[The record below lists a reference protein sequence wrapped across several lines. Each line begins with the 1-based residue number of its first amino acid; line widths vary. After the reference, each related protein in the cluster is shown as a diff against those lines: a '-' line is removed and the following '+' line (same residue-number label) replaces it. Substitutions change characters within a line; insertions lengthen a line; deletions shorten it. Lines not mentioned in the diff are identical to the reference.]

1 MFNVCAFHVCK
12 GVRLPSPCSRGSR
25 FVKHL
30 TNFQTRRFSSNHL
43 LNSELAH
50 HLKRSYLY
58 VPAASDKMLAK
69 STSLDADVL
78 IYDLEDS
85 VPPSATDKINARLRL
100 KRFLEDNMESLR
112 SKHVAVRTNDI
123 STPFFQ
129 EDAAEILP
137 NPLVKSLIIPKLH
150 SPEDLNVVS
159 EHVSKARQNTSTSSL
174 PLDLV
179 PSIESAKAM
188 VNLTSIAGWSS
199 RHDPIHG
206 GKLGALLFAAEDY
219 CADTGILRTSSRAE
233 LLFTRSQIVITAK
246 AFGLGAVDM
255 VCIDYAKSLD
265 VLREESTEA
274 RKLGFTGKQ
283 AIHPTQVAVINET
296 FVPTKA
302 EILRAVKILNAMSA
316 AHKSQKGATRLDGQ
330 MIDAPM
336 IKQVCTNL
344 NDTDISANWINSG
357 FNCCQCSEASGI
369 RNTSPGFLGASTQ
382 TMVDFM
388 IAKASEASSPEA
400 LLSGLNA
407 VGLPNTP
414 DAHSFVSEL
423 YSKAPKRHKRK
434 HGNSGDSARKQAEK
448 DAQALRSQRFSL
460 LLEDEVLKDD
470 EILKKREKGK
480 GKEKEKR
487 EKQIRKRDYDEKE
500 WQSDEEEQAKKR
512 WKGDENEEGDSYNDD
527 VELPPESFED
537 EEARKERERLE
548 DLRDRDAFAERMRDR
563 DRERTKKVVEDKSS
577 KLSGAAAEAAQ
588 RRQLADDTEARSA
601 ALPSLRLHSRQ
612 EYLTK
617 REMQQIELLRK
628 EIADDEALFSGMKIS
643 KKERRELER
652 KKELLKLVEERL
664 KINDKWEGYAL
675 PEDYITEQGKI
686 DKKKKE
692 NALYKRYE
700 EAKPKDDQ
708 FVTDVDQWEAAQT
721 QHSTFKTGAM
731 DKKEIVD
738 DYEYVFDES
747 QTIKFVMES
756 SLPGVGLTPAEKLLQ
771 AQIDEAEKRA
781 KTIEETR
788 KNLPIYQYKEQLI
801 EAIKEHQV
809 LIVVAETGSGKTT
822 QLPQY
827 LHEAGYTA
835 NGLKVGCTQ
844 PRRVAAMSVAARVAE
859 EMGTKVGYEV
869 GYSIRF
875 EDCTSDKT
883 VLKYM
888 TDGMLLREF
897 LTEPDLA
904 GYSALIIDEAHERTL
919 STDILFALVKDIARF
934 RPELRLLISSATM
947 DAEKFSEYFDGAPTF
962 YIPGRQFPVDIH
974 YTPQPEAN
982 YLHAAITT
990 VFQIHTTQPKG
1001 DILVFLTGQEEIEA
1015 CHENLQETARAL
1027 GNKIQELIICP
1038 IYANLPSEMQAKIF
1052 EPTPEGARKV
1062 VLATNIAETSITIDG
1077 VVFVI
1082 DPGFVKQNSYNPRT
1096 GMSSL
1101 IVVPCSR
1108 ASANQR
1114 AGRAGRVGPGKAFR
1128 LYTKWAFSNEL
1139 EANTVP
1145 EIQRTNLGMVVLL
1158 LKSLGINDL
1167 IGFEFLDP
1175 PPGETLMRA
1184 LELLYALGALNDRGE
1199 LTKLGRR
1206 MAEFPVDPML
1216 SKAILS
1222 SEKYSCTDEVLTI
1235 ISMLSESGSLFYRPK
1250 DKKLHADQARQNFVR
1265 PGGDH
1270 FTLLNVW
1277 EQWAETNYSQ
1287 QFCYEQFLQFK
1298 SISRARDIR
1307 DQLAGLCER
1316 VEVVIEGNPNSNDIT
1331 PVQKAITSGYFY
1343 NTAQLQKSGDSYRTL
1358 KTNHTVYIHPSSSLF
1373 QHQPP
1378 VKTLLYYELVM
1389 TTKSYMRQVMEIK
1402 PAWLL
1407 EVAPHYFKP
1416 ADLEQLA
1423 HGDKKMPKAVGASSS
1438 AAT

>member
-1 MFNVCAFHVCK
+1 M
-12 GVRLPSPCSRGSR
+12 S
-25 FVKHL
+25 
-30 TNFQTRRFSSNHL
+30 
-43 LNSELAH
+43 SELE
-50 HLKRSYLY
+50 RYI
-58 VPAASDKMLAK
+58 SDN
-69 STSLDADVL
+69 S
-78 IYDLEDS
+78 
-85 VPPSATDKINARLRL
+85 LRL
-100 KRFLEDNMESLR
+100 FGLADRKIIDYVLASASSSKTPESL
-112 SKHVAVRTNDI
+112 
-123 STPFFQ
+123 
-129 EDAAEILP
+129 
-137 NPLVKSLIIPKLH
+137 
-150 SPEDLNVVS
+150 
-159 EHVSKARQNTSTSSL
+159 
-174 PLDLV
+174 
-179 PSIESAKAM
+179 
-188 VNLTSIAGWSS
+188 
-199 RHDPIHG
+199 
-206 GKLGALLFAAEDY
+206 
-219 CADTGILRTSSRAE
+219 
-233 LLFTRSQIVITAK
+233 FTA
-246 AFGLGAVDM
+246 
-255 VCIDYAKSLD
+255 
-265 VLREESTEA
+265 
-274 RKLGFTGKQ
+274 
-283 AIHPTQVAVINET
+283 
-296 FVPTKA
+296 
-302 EILRAVKILNAMSA
+302 LNA
-316 AHKSQKGATRLDGQ
+316 
-330 MIDAPM
+330 
-336 IKQVCTNL
+336 
-344 NDTDISANWINSG
+344 
-357 FNCCQCSEASGI
+357 
-369 RNTSPGFLGASTQ
+369 
-382 TMVDFM
+382 
-388 IAKASEASSPEA
+388 
-400 LLSGLNA
+400 SGL
-407 VGLPNTP
+407 PDTP
-414 DAHSFVSEL
+414 DAHEFINEVF
-423 YSKAPKRHKRK
+423 KQAPRKHKHKRTTA
-434 HGNSGDSARKQAEK
+434 DSTRRQSEK
-448 DAQALRSQRFSL
+448 DAKALSSQKFGFL
-460 LLEDEVLKDD
+460 LDD
-470 EILKKREKGK
+470 DAGPSDVVPLKKEKRK
-480 GKEKEKR
+480 KEEKEKSGR
-487 EKQIRKRDYDEKE
+487 EKRDRHTRKRDADNE
-500 WQSDEEEQAKKR
+500 WESDEEEKARKR
-512 WKGDENEEGDSYNDD
+512 RRADDDANGAGNYDEEMEP
-527 VELPPESFED
+527 VED
-537 EEARKERERLE
+537 EDVRRERERLE
-548 DLRDRDAFAERMRDR
+548 DLKDRDAFAERVRDR
-563 DRERTKKVVEDKSS
+563 DRERTKKIVEDRSS
-577 KLSGAAAEAAQ
+577 KDKGAAAEAAQ
-588 RRQLADDTEARSA
+588 RRLLADDAEARGIA
-601 ALPSLRLHSRQ
+601 MPSLRQHSRQ

-617 REMQQIELLRK
+617 REIQQIELLRK

-643 KKERRELER
+643 KRERRDLEH

-664 KINDKWEGYAL
+664 KINDKWDGYQL

-692 NALYKRYE
+692 NALYRRYE

-708 FVTDVDQWEAAQT
+708 FVTDVDQWEASQT
-721 QHSTFKTGAM
+721 HHSTFKSGAM
-731 DKKEIVD
+731 DREEVRD
-738 DYEYVFDES
+738 EYEYVFDES
-747 QTIKFVMES
+747 QTIKFVMDTAM
-756 SLPGVGLTPAEKLLQ
+756 PGLKMTAAEKLLQ
-771 AQIDEAEKRA
+771 DQIDAAEKRA

-788 KNLPIYQYKEQLI
+788 KSLPIYTYKEGLI

-835 NGLKVGCTQ
+835 NGQKIGCTQ

-934 RPELRLLISSATM
+934 RPELRLLISSATL
-947 DAEKFSEYFDGAPTF
+947 DAEKFSEYFDNAPTF
-962 YIPGRQFPVDIH
+962 YVPGRQFAVDIH

-1015 CHENLQETARAL
+1015 CHENLQETSRAL
-1027 GNKIQELIICP
+1027 GNKIAELIICP

-1101 IVVPCSR
+1101 VVVPCSR

-1128 LYTKWAFSNEL
+1128 LYTKWAFANEL

-1145 EIQRTNLGMVVLL
+1145 EIQRTNLGMTVLM

-1216 SKAILS
+1216 SKAIIS
-1222 SEKYSCTDEVLTI
+1222 SEKYVCTDEVLTI
-1235 ISMLSESGSLFYRPK
+1235 IAMLSESGSLFYRPK
-1250 DKKLHADQARQNFVR
+1250 DKKLHADQARQNFIR

-1316 VEVVIEGNPNSNDIT
+1316 VEVVVQSNPNSNDIT
-1331 PVQKAITSGYFY
+1331 PVQKALTAGYFY

-1373 QHQPP
+1373 QFQPP

-1389 TTKSYMRQVMEIK
+1389 TSKSYMRQVMEIK

-1423 HGDKKMPKAVGASSS
+1423 TGDKKMPKAVGASST
-1438 AAT
+1438 APQA